1 MIKYFEFKIMTFY
14 LIKAPLMISAS
25 RLQMNEREG
34 GGGGG
39 GRGSPKRETGRLAN
53 FLPIKLKGG
62 GGGGG
67 GGLNRR
73 LMVVSRF
80 SIFIY

>member
-34 GGGGG
+34 GRGGG
-39 GRGSPKRETGRLAN
+39 GRGSPKRERVGLAN
-53 FLPIKLKGG
+53 FLPLKLK
-62 GGGGG
+62 GG